1 MTEIQLKNRG
11 PIAEIILDGPES
23 RNALDADNLRDIA
36 AAVAKVAE
44 AVPSVRVLLIRGE
57 GKVFCSGRDIA
68 NVDVETDDAHAFLAD
83 IFAPVFQAIRALP
96 IPVIAQVQGAALGLG
111 YGVAAAADIIFA
123 ADDAKLA
130 LAAMGGGAYGWV
142 GHQCSGTAL
151 GRSAGWSVGG
161 GSGCCA
167 TLGPAVTMTKSSA
180 LRYLRIAWLTCSTV
194 RAWTCSMKSSR

>member
-44 AVPSVRVLLIRGE
+44 AVPNVRVLLIRGE

-83 IFAPVFQAIRALP
+83 IFAPVFRAIRALP
-96 IPVIAQVQGAALGLG
+96 IPVIAQVQGAALG
-111 YGVAAAADIIFA
+111 
-123 ADDAKLA
+123 
-130 LAAMGGGAYGWV
+130 
-142 GHQCSGTAL
+142 SGT
-151 GRSAGWSVGG
+151 GSPRPRTSSSPPMMRSSGPRSPRSARCSIR
-161 GSGCCA
+161 A
-167 TLGPAVTMTKSSA
+167 PT
-180 LRYLRIAWLTCSTV
+180 TCS
-194 RAWTCSMKSSR
+194 WTGSAITGRWTSSSPVIS